1 LPRFLKK
8 KNDPGSALL
17 PADGDKGGNESNVQ
31 GSLLD
36 LMDAAPS
43 VVPAIEEV
51 EKNNENHGND
61 NGSLLNTFV
70 EAEQETRLRNAA
82 WKISQLE
89 QHVFPAEP
97 VVESPSMGAK
107 PRRSSEEQL
116 DLLAEKL
123 ASVRSKI
130 QETMPDTVG
139 DAGAVPADSVMVQSS
154 RYGQAPSSPFS
165 FENVLGAVLRSW
177 KWIVLGGIAGA
188 GLAAVYALSLPNKY
202 ESVAE
207 ILIEPRGL
215 RVLDNSVAPNEL
227 NSEATVAYAE
237 SQVSIIRSLSVLD
250 PVIQDLELVKDPEFN
265 GQEKPATG
273 IIGYLGGLLRK
284 KALSSNRLELAREYL
299 QENLEVSRVNQTF
312 AIMIGVSTESA
323 KKSAKIANAIARSYI
338 ADESGASSSAAKN
351 ASEDLVGRLGAL
363 RTLVRKSEESVE
375 TYKLEND
382 LVVAGGQ
389 LVSEAQLARLNDQL
403 AIAQVQT
410 GETRTRAK
418 QAKGAD
424 LGDVI
429 SGSLP
434 SSLAS
439 NSVNQLRVEY
449 ARANIR
455 SKTLAV
461 KLGSRHPQRIA
472 IAAELSSLRTSI
484 RGEIKR
490 MIASAQEDYKTAQ
503 ARQIDLLNQIEEL
516 KSVTSK
522 SSSALVTLREMER
535 EVLANR
541 KVYEA
546 FLQRS
551 REIKELENIRS
562 ESARLISV
570 AALPLEKKGPNR
582 KLIVASGAV
591 LGGGF
596 GGFLGMLP
604 FVFAGLRQIAGISR
618 RDVEKDTDV
627 GDLYSTN
634 PGVSSTVYSNW
645 DRRPA

>member
-1 LPRFLKK
+1 
-8 KNDPGSALL
+8 
-17 PADGDKGGNESNVQ
+17 
-31 GSLLD
+31 
-36 LMDAAPS
+36 M
-43 VVPAIEEV
+43 
-51 EKNNENHGND
+51 
-61 NGSLLNTFV
+61 
-70 EAEQETRLRNAA
+70 
-82 WKISQLE
+82 
-89 QHVFPAEP
+89 
-97 VVESPSMGAK
+97 
-107 PRRSSEEQL
+107 

-123 ASVRSKI
+123 ASARSEI
-130 QETMPDTVG
+130 QDAETNISANTGSISTNQEIVQPDPYANTSY
-139 DAGAVPADSVMVQSS
+139 D
-154 RYGQAPSSPFS
+154 PFS

-177 KWIVLGGIAGA
+177 KWIALGTVVGVGIAV
-188 GLAAVYALSLPNKY
+188 VYALSLPNKY
-202 ESVAE
+202 ESIAE

-237 SQVSIIRSLSVLD
+237 SQVSIIHSLSVLD
-250 PVIQDLELVKDPEFN
+250 PVIQDLKLTKDPEFN
-265 GQEKPATG
+265 GQGSPAIG
-273 IIGYLGGLLRK
+273 INGLWSRVFQK
-284 KALSSNRLELAREYL
+284 STASANRLELTREYL
-299 QENLEVSRVNQTF
+299 QENLEISRVNQTF
-312 AIMIGVSTESA
+312 AITIGVSTESA

-375 TYKLEND
+375 NYKLEND

-389 LVSEAQLARLNDQL
+389 LVSDAQLVRLSDQL

-410 GETRTRAK
+410 GEARTKAR
-418 QAKGAD
+418 QAKRAD
-424 LGDVI
+424 LGNVI

-434 SSLAS
+434 SSLATK
-439 NSVNQLRVEY
+439 SVNQLRSEY
-449 ARANIR
+449 AKVNIR

-461 KLGSRHPQRIA
+461 KLGSRHPKRIA
-472 IAAELSSLRTSI
+472 AAAELSSLRVSI

-490 MIASAQEDYKTAQ
+490 MIASAQEDYSSAR
-503 ARQIDLLNQIEEL
+503 ARQADLLHQIEEL
-516 KSVTSK
+516 KSTTSK

-570 AALPLEKKGPNR
+570 AAIPLEKVGPNR
-582 KLIVASGAV
+582 KLIVASGGM

-596 GGFLGMLP
+596 GGFLGLLP
-604 FVFAGLRQIAGISR
+604 FVIAGLRQVAGFSR
-618 RDVEKDTDV
+618 QNTEKNASD
-627 GDLYSTN
+627 GDLYSTQRDAS
-634 PGVSSTVYSNW
+634 GKVYTNW
-645 DRRPA
+645 DQRSA